1 MNENKLTGQIE
12 RLNYTVDD
20 LQKEIRKQTDAF
32 KQKVA
37 TADAYWIVTFA
48 EGKIADIRKAQEKL
62 DQAQE
67 KISMLRWIAKEEQE

>member
-20 LQKEIRKQTDAF
+20 LQKEIREQTEAF
-32 KQKVA
+32 KKKVE
-37 TADAYWIVTFA
+37 TADTYWIVTFA
-48 EGKIADIRKAQEKL
+48 EGKIADIQKAQEKL

-67 KISMLRWIAKEEQE
+67 KLSMLRWIAKEEKE